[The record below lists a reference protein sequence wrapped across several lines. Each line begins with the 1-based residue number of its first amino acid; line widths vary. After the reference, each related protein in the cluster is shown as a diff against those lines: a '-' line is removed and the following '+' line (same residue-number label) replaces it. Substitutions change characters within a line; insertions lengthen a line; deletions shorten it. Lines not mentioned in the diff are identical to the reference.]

1 MHMLPAEAKV
11 NAAAALPPPA
21 AEPAAAAAAA
31 RDGRDGARAAPGALS
46 CARERAANEVRRGAR
61 EAAGAGEGGGRLS
74 PRGGHAGAA
83 VVRQSSVPVISARP
97 RVQAG
102 PFPTGPFHAAAP
114 PAQRVQSRPESPS
127 APTAPTAPK
136 ARPQRHAAE
145 VRVTLTLTLTLTL
158 ARPARRPRPPRAP
171 SQHGRAPAEGGPG

>member
-1 MHMLPAEAKV
+1 MQRQPTHRPSALQLLCVPTVLRHAAEQGLMHMLPAEAKV

-21 AEPAAAAAAA
+21 AEPAAVAAAAA
-31 RDGRDGARAAPGALS
+31 RDGARAAPGALS

-61 EAAGAGEGGGRLS
+61 EACGQAAGAGEGGGRLS

-102 PFPTGPFHAAAP
+102 PFP
-114 PAQRVQSRPESPS
+114 
-127 APTAPTAPK
+127 
-136 ARPQRHAAE
+136 
-145 VRVTLTLTLTLTL
+145 
-158 ARPARRPRPPRAP
+158 
-171 SQHGRAPAEGGPG
+171 